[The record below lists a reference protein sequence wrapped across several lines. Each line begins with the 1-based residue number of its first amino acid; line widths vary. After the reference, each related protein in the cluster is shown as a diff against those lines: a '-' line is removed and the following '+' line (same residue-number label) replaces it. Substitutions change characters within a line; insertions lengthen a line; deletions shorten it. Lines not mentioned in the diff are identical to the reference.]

1 MTATEKITEPK
12 SEEVR
17 DVPDLEEGDAGE
29 VVEGRDHPAG
39 LRLRG
44 EEQAE
49 DASTRRLV
57 ESDETEEA
65 SDDACMPLCG
75 GVKQGE
81 NGEKKGGEA
90 SEADA
95 SWRFIYRPEIDG
107 LRFWAVMPVV
117 FYHYGTVLGFTGGYA
132 GVDVFFVISGYLIT
146 SIVLRELCMGKPVL
160 RHFWERRVRRLFPAI
175 ATMFV
180 CLYIYGWFML
190 APSVYNNFVGESIFG
205 LIAGS
210 NFYYYVTTKDL
221 GGYTA
226 AGPEAYPL
234 LHFWSLA
241 VEEQFY
247 LVLPV
252 VLVCVWRFCKTDR
265 KRWMTTLGV
274 FGFVFL
280 ASFAFS
286 VGYTPINNPFCFYL
300 LFARAWELLIGSF
313 IGIATSDLG
322 IASMSR
328 VLVGLGLNLTSKYFS
343 PLAKRLMLEA
353 TGWLGFGL
361 ILFVYFYFTREMEYT
376 YPYYYALGP
385 CAGALMVIV
394 GTTPVFKPT
403 KDLSKDGD
411 GDGEERIMTTC
422 GLFLSFSPFVWI
434 GKISYALYLWHWPLW
449 CFQGGERLSWNNVVS
464 ALMLTMIAIGLS
476 AVSTDLIEQP
486 FRCKKRVDR
495 KSLWIISGIV
505 WAALLSFSIS
515 VHLLD
520 VGGSNKTI
528 AARADEGLN
537 STSAIYVPT
546 GDEPFTFFLED
557 ANPELFSLEGIEK
570 SGRKAATNSMG
581 WRFLVPRKCEG
592 VTAKNRY
599 YDECPAAEKN
609 IVYNKAKDPPC
620 LAFLGNSHLGHHAL
634 TIASLA
640 KEYNVSFQWLQRDA
654 GGDLFGGAGACTP
667 NPDPPTAWDEQR
679 IRILEQW
686 KPKRVVFAT
695 VRPQCLL
702 ENNATLDA
710 LMSGDPEKVLIM
722 GDNPALDYESLPF
735 KLESQNH
742 GLLQQLAQ
750 VIQAGNVG
758 SLDFLSAIKPLNFDE
773 FLSNEDQLREA
784 IDTNPKYNTTV
795 QFESTYPAF
804 MDENNTYVQVVGAET
819 KGGNRMIYLDNS
831 HLNPDGSKRLTEYF
845 REYIFSDLKC

>member
-12 SEEVR
+12 IDEVG
-17 DVPDLEEGDAGE
+17 DVPDLEEEDAGE
-29 VVEGRDHPAG
+29 VGEGRDHPAG

-44 EEQAE
+44 GKQAE
-49 DASTRRLV
+49 DASH
-57 ESDETEEA
+57 ETVA
-65 SDDACMPLCG
+65 SDDACVPLSG

-81 NGEKKGGEA
+81 NVEKKDGEA

-322 IASMSR
+322 IAAMSR
-328 VLVGLGLNLTSKYFS
+328 VLVGLGLNLSKYFS

-411 GDGEERIMTTC
+411 GDGDGEERIMTTC

-449 CFQGGERLSWNNVVS
+449 CFQGGERLSQNNVVS

-557 ANPELFSLEGIEK
+557 ANPELFSLEGIEASKKK
-570 SGRKAATNSMG
+570 SADDSFG
-581 WRFLVPRKCEG
+581 WRLLVPRTCSE
-592 VTAKNRY
+592 V
-599 YDECPAAEKN
+599 YDECAGAEKN

-620 LAFLGNSHLGHHAL
+620 LAFLGNSHLNHHAL

-640 KEYNVSFQWLQRDA
+640 KEYNVSFQWLQSD
-654 GGDLFGGAGACTP
+654 GYGDLFGGFGKACKG
-667 NPDPPTAWDEQR
+667 NPYPPTPWDEQR

-686 KPKRVVFAT
+686 KPKRVIFAT
-695 VRPQCLL
+695 NRPQCLL
-702 ENNATLDA
+702 KYYNATLDA
-710 LMSGDPEKVLIM
+710 LMSGDPEKVLIV
-722 GDNPALDYESLPF
+722 GDNPTLDYESFPF
-735 KLESQNH
+735 KLEQQNY
-742 GLLQQLAQ
+742 GLVQQLAQ
-750 VIQAGNVG
+750 VVQSGDVK
-758 SLDFLSAIKPLNFDE
+758 SLDFLSTIKPLDFAD
-773 FLSNEDQLREA
+773 FLSTEDQLREA

-819 KGGNRMIYLDNS
+819 KGGNRMIYIDDG
-831 HLNPDGSKRLTEYF
+831 HLNVDGSERLTEYF
-845 REYIFSDLKC
+845 REHIFSDLKC

>member
-1 MTATEKITEPK
+1 MLGHGGLLASRSLVLARGATLPYPRQR
-12 SEEVR
+12 SQLSGSGGGPLDRLGDLVR
-17 DVPDLEEGDAGE
+17 ARVGIKEDDGMYGSGLGEGPGLLE
-29 VVEGRDHPAG
+29 
-39 LRLRG
+39 
-44 EEQAE
+44 
-49 DASTRRLV
+49 
-57 ESDETEEA
+57 
-65 SDDACMPLCG
+65 
-75 GVKQGE
+75 
-81 NGEKKGGEA
+81 
-90 SEADA
+90 
-95 SWRFIYRPEIDG
+95 
-107 LRFWAVMPVV
+107 
-117 FYHYGTVLGFTGGYA
+117 
-132 GVDVFFVISGYLIT
+132 
-146 SIVLRELCMGKPVL
+146 
-160 RHFWERRVRRLFPAI
+160 
-175 ATMFV
+175 
-180 CLYIYGWFML
+180 
-190 APSVYNNFVGESIFG
+190 
-205 LIAGS
+205 GS
-210 NFYYYVTTKDL
+210 
-221 GGYTA
+221 
-226 AGPEAYPL
+226 PL
-234 LHFWSLA
+234 LNW
-241 VEEQFY
+241 
-247 LVLPV
+247 
-252 VLVCVWRFCKTDR
+252 
-265 KRWMTTLGV
+265 
-274 FGFVFL
+274 
-280 ASFAFS
+280 
-286 VGYTPINNPFCFYL
+286 N
-300 LFARAWELLIGSF
+300 
-313 IGIATSDLG
+313 
-322 IASMSR
+322 
-328 VLVGLGLNLTSKYFS
+328 
-343 PLAKRLMLEA
+343 
-353 TGWLGFGL
+353 
-361 ILFVYFYFTREMEYT
+361 
-376 YPYYYALGP
+376 
-385 CAGALMVIV
+385 
-394 GTTPVFKPT
+394 
-403 KDLSKDGD
+403 
-411 GDGEERIMTTC
+411 
-422 GLFLSFSPFVWI
+422 
-434 GKISYALYLWHWPLW
+434 KISYALYLWHWPLW

-476 AVSTDLIEQP
+476 AASTHLIEQP
-486 FRCKKRVDR
+486 FRSKKRVDR

-515 VHLLD
+515 VYVLD

-557 ANPELFSLEGIEK
+557 ANPELFSSEGILSK
-570 SGRKAATNSMG
+570 GKD
-581 WRFLVPRKCEG
+581 WLFPFWKCEG
-592 VTAKNRY
+592 VTDLNPDF
-599 YDECPAAEKN
+599 DECASAERN

-695 VRPQCLL
+695 LRPQCLL

-831 HLNPDGSKRLTEYF
+831 HLNVYGAERLTEYF

>member
-1 MTATEKITEPK
+1 ME
-12 SEEVR
+12 
-17 DVPDLEEGDAGE
+17 
-29 VVEGRDHPAG
+29 
-39 LRLRG
+39 
-44 EEQAE
+44 
-49 DASTRRLV
+49 
-57 ESDETEEA
+57 
-65 SDDACMPLCG
+65 
-75 GVKQGE
+75 
-81 NGEKKGGEA
+81 
-90 SEADA
+90 
-95 SWRFIYRPEIDG
+95 Y
-107 LRFWAVMPVV
+107 
-117 FYHYGTVLGFTGGYA
+117 
-132 GVDVFFVISGYLIT
+132 
-146 SIVLRELCMGKPVL
+146 
-160 RHFWERRVRRLFPAI
+160 
-175 ATMFV
+175 
-180 CLYIYGWFML
+180 
-190 APSVYNNFVGESIFG
+190 
-205 LIAGS
+205 
-210 NFYYYVTTKDL
+210 
-221 GGYTA
+221 
-226 AGPEAYPL
+226 
-234 LHFWSLA
+234 
-241 VEEQFY
+241 
-247 LVLPV
+247 
-252 VLVCVWRFCKTDR
+252 
-265 KRWMTTLGV
+265 
-274 FGFVFL
+274 
-280 ASFAFS
+280 
-286 VGYTPINNPFCFYL
+286 
-300 LFARAWELLIGSF
+300 
-313 IGIATSDLG
+313 GIA
-322 IASMSR
+322 AMSR
-328 VLVGLGLNLTSKYFS
+328 VLVGLGLNLSKYFS
-343 PLAKRLMLEA
+343 PLAKCLMLEA

-394 GTTPVFKPT
+394 GTTPVFRLT
-403 KDLSKDGD
+403 KDLSKDGDGDGD

-537 STSAIYVPT
+537 STSAIYVST

-686 KPKRVVFAT
+686 KPKKVIFAT
-695 VRPQCLL
+695 QRPQWLL

-722 GDNPALDYESLPF
+722 GDNPTLDLKSFPF
-735 KLESQNH
+735 KLEQQNY
-742 GLLQQLAQ
+742 GLVQQLAQ
-750 VIQAGNVG
+750 VIQAWGVE
-758 SLDFLSAIKPLNFDE
+758 SLDFLSTIKPLDFDE
-773 FLSNEDQLREA
+773 FLSDEDQLREA
-784 IDTNPKYNTTV
+784 IDTNPKYNTTI

-819 KGGNRMIYLDNS
+819 KGGNRMIYIDYR
-831 HLNPDGSKRLTEYF
+831 HLNVDGSERLTEYF
-845 REYIFSDLKC
+845 REHIFSDLKC

>member
-12 SEEVR
+12 IDEVG

-44 EEQAE
+44 GKQAE
-49 DASTRRLV
+49 DASHER
-57 ESDETEEA
+57 EA
-65 SDDACMPLCG
+65 SDDACVPLSG
-75 GVKQGE
+75 GVKQSE
-81 NGEKKGGEA
+81 NGEKKDGEA
-90 SEADA
+90 SAVET

-322 IASMSR
+322 IAAMSR
-328 VLVGLGLNLTSKYFS
+328 VLVGLGLNLSKYFS

-411 GDGEERIMTTC
+411 GDGDGEERIMTTC

-449 CFQGGERLSWNNVVS
+449 CFQGGERLSQNNVVS

-557 ANPELFSLEGIEK
+557 ANPELFSLEGIEASK
-570 SGRKAATNSMG
+570 KKPADYSMG

-620 LAFLGNSHLGHHAL
+620 LAFLGNSHLNHHAL

-640 KEYNVSFQWLQRDA
+640 KEYNVSFQWLQSN
-654 GGDLFGGAGACTP
+654 GYGDLFGGFGKACKG
-667 NPDPPTAWDEQR
+667 NPYPPTPWDEQR

-686 KPKRVVFAT
+686 KPKSVIFAT
-695 VRPQCLL
+695 NRPQCLL
-702 ENNATLDA
+702 KYYNATLDA
-710 LMSGDPEKVLIM
+710 LMSGDPEKVLIV
-722 GDNPALDYESLPF
+722 GDNPTLDYESFPF
-735 KLESQNH
+735 KLEQQNY
-742 GLLQQLAQ
+742 GLVQQLAQ
-750 VIQAGNVG
+750 VVQSGDVK
-758 SLDFLSAIKPLNFDE
+758 SLDFLSTIKPLDFAD
-773 FLSNEDQLREA
+773 FLSTEDELREA

-819 KGGNRMIYLDNS
+819 KGGNRMIYIDYG
-831 HLNPDGSKRLTEYF
+831 HLNVAGSERLTEYF
-845 REYIFSDLKC
+845 REHIFSDLKC

>member
-12 SEEVR
+12 IDEVG

-44 EEQAE
+44 GKQAE
-49 DASTRRLV
+49 DASHER
-57 ESDETEEA
+57 EA
-65 SDDACMPLCG
+65 SDDACVPLSG

-81 NGEKKGGEA
+81 NGEKKDGEA
-90 SEADA
+90 SAVEADV

-322 IASMSR
+322 IAAMSR
-328 VLVGLGLNLTSKYFS
+328 VLVGLGLNLSKYFS

-403 KDLSKDGD
+403 KDLSKDGDGD

-486 FRCKKRVDR
+486 FRCKKRVGR

-515 VHLLD
+515 VHVLD

-557 ANPELFSLEGIEK
+557 ANPELFSLEGIEASKKK
-570 SGRKAATNSMG
+570 SADDSFG
-581 WRFLVPRKCEG
+581 WRLLVPRTCSE
-592 VTAKNRY
+592 V
-599 YDECPAAEKN
+599 YDECAGAEKN

-686 KPKRVVFAT
+686 KPKKVILAT
-695 VRPQCLL
+695 QRPQCLL
-702 ENNATLDA
+702 ENNVTLDA
-710 LMSGDPEKVLIM
+710 LMSGHPEKVLIV
-722 GDNPALDYESLPF
+722 GDNPALDLNSFPF
-735 KLESQNH
+735 KLERQVN
-742 GLLQQLAQ
+742 GLVQQLAQ
-750 VIQAGNVG
+750 AVQAGNVE
-758 SLDFLSAIKPLNFDE
+758 SLDFLSTIKPLDFAD
-773 FLSNEDQLREA
+773 FLSTEDELREA

-819 KGGNRMIYLDNS
+819 KGGNRMIYIDYG
-831 HLNPDGSKRLTEYF
+831 HLNVAGSERLTEYF
-845 REYIFSDLKC
+845 REHIFSDLKC